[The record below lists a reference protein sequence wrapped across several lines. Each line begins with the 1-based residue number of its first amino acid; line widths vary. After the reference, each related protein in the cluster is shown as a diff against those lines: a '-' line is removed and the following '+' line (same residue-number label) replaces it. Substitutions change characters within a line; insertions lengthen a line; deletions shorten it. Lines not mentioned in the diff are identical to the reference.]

1 LPRTFQV
8 KKPFEEALLKPLTFY
23 AEHTIQTRLGVRAT
37 RVDPRHQMVELEA
50 GDRIHYDKVLVAT
63 GVRNRSFRLPSMELE
78 GIYDLCTVVD
88 AYLIRAESAKGRR
101 VCSWA

>member
-1 LPRTFQV
+1 MPRTFQV

-63 GVRNRSFRLPSMELE
+63 GVRNRRFRLPGMEPVPTAS
-78 GIYDLCTVVD
+78 GDH
-88 AYLIRAESAKGRR
+88 RR
-101 VCSWA
+101 HSEE

>member
-1 LPRTFQV
+1 MPRNLQV

-23 AEHTIQTRLGVRAT
+23 AEHTIQTRLGVRAIQ
-37 RVDPRHQMVELEA
+37 VDPRHQVVKLED

-63 GVRNRSFRLPSMELE
+63 GVRNRRFRLPGMELE

-88 AYLIRAESAKGRR
+88 ADLIRAESAKGRR
-101 VCSWA
+101 G